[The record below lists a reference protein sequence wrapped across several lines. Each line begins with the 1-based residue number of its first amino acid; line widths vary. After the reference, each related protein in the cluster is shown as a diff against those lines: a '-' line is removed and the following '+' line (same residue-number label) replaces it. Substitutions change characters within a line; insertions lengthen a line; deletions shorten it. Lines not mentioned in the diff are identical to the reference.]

1 MTIIFNTE
9 ESRADMAREKI
20 VEVTIGE
27 LHTFANHPFKILDDD
42 AMQNIVESV
51 RQYSRGYLKALA
63 NASQKESNLC
73 I

>member
-1 MTIIFNTE
+1 MSNGIKNLNLKPYDDIFNTE

-20 VEVTIGE
+20 VEVAVGE

-51 RQYSRGYLKALA
+51 RQYGVLVPA
-63 NASQKESNLC
+63 